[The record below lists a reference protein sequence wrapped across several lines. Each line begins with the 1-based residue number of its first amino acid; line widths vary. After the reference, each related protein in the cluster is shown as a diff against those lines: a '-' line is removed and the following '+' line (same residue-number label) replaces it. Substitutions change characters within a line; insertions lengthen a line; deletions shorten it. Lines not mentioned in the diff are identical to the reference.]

1 MSHTFITS
9 ARRLL
14 HLGELDKAARAAE
27 HEIEYASESGD
38 SGDLWS
44 ARLVKADVLSA
55 LGQTERALG
64 YLDSL
69 PPPDSTDIGA
79 CVGLRIR
86 RGSYSGALGRFVP
99 ALHLLQEA
107 EAMAHDARMFEALA
121 DAYLSRAFIYFLQ
134 KDYVSSERLYRAT
147 LSIGEKLEGW
157 YLRGNALW
165 GIGKNLMIQRHYE
178 EALPWL
184 DQALS
189 IFEAA
194 GARLDTAMVWSEL
207 GVCRLGVGQDEL
219 AMELF
224 RKAEAVNKEAGFIHN
239 YQVFLANIGNVY
251 LHRRD
256 YLTALAY
263 YQRAVSLARQINDPV
278 SVKKW
283 TYNINLAY
291 ARIRAQVDHDWPHS
305 AA

>member
-1 MSHTFITS
+1 
-9 ARRLL
+9 
-14 HLGELDKAARAAE
+14 
-27 HEIEYASESGD
+27 
-38 SGDLWS
+38 
-44 ARLVKADVLSA
+44 
-55 LGQTERALG
+55 
-64 YLDSL
+64 
-69 PPPDSTDIGA
+69 
-79 CVGLRIR
+79 
-86 RGSYSGALGRFVP
+86 
-99 ALHLLQEA
+99 
-107 EAMAHDARMFEALA
+107 
-121 DAYLSRAFIYFLQ
+121 
-134 KDYVSSERLYRAT
+134 
-147 LSIGEKLEGW
+147 
-157 YLRGNALW
+157 
-165 GIGKNLMIQRHYE
+165 
-178 EALPWL
+178 
-184 DQALS
+184 
-189 IFEAA
+189 
-194 GARLDTAMVWSEL
+194 LDTAMVWSEL

-239 YQVFLANIGNVY
+239 YQVVLANIGNVY